1 MRHVCQQIGEGYIL
15 IKMFKGLKEREGKG
29 AKYKVQ
35 YSEGNS
41 ETMHTTAVETSYMIQ
56 VILL

>member
-1 MRHVCQQIGEGYIL
+1 
-15 IKMFKGLKEREGKG
+15 MFKGLKEREGKG

-41 ETMHTTAVETSYMIQ
+41 ETMDTTAVETSYMIQ
-56 VILL
+56 VILLWANTSLS